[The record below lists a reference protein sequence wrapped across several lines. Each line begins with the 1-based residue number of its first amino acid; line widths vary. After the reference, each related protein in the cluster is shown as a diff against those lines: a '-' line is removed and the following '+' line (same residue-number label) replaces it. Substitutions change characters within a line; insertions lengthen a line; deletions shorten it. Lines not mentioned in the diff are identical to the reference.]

1 MLSYLIKLYKTKE
14 KELDVWTKLIKLLTS
29 KVNDISASA
38 GRCLEKLTDITSY
51 KEEENEE
58 EASNETSWLYNCL
71 SLIENN
77 LYSALSKVMME
88 STRDTVISSM
98 IVLINCLDYGTYIKA
113 HENVKIFLK
122 EDGYNCIIMMISKL
136 EKMDED
142 SVLLMNKVLKKLSD
156 SKEKC
161 EYFSDKDFKDKP
173 QKLFDC
179 LIKCLEKVTNNQT
192 TMFSITDFISNL
204 LEFNEYMQVDLNN
217 LINQTKMI
225 MSFLKSFH
233 TNENLVSSL
242 LRNISILATRSP
254 EVQNLLIQLGLS
266 SFLIESL
273 KSDSENLK
281 ILAIEC
287 IIQCC
292 KLNTFVQKEL
302 FKQKIDDLLLHYLSK
317 YLERLMK
324 TISMTAVWSIAG
336 DDILQRQTVCK
347 KISLDLIN
355 ECISDQ
361 EGDLY
366 VVACNVL
373 IVLFEQPPSV
383 VFLIHENFLKK
394 EMITIKLVRI
404 LSNEHY
410 SNVIAALH
418 CIKKM
423 CATCGENGYKIA
435 QRELKNAD
443 VIPLLITLIIHA
455 KQTVVRSEAALSLS
469 YVCLE
474 NKVLTNILKF

>member
-173 QKLFDC
+173 QKLSHF
-179 LIKCLEKVTNNQT
+179 
-192 TMFSITDFISNL
+192 
-204 LEFNEYMQVDLNN
+204 QVSFFCCS
-217 LINQTKMI
+217 TK
-225 MSFLKSFH
+225 L
-233 TNENLVSSL
+233 
-242 LRNISILATRSP
+242 
-254 EVQNLLIQLGLS
+254 
-266 SFLIESL
+266 
-273 KSDSENLK
+273 
-281 ILAIEC
+281 
-287 IIQCC
+287 
-292 KLNTFVQKEL
+292 
-302 FKQKIDDLLLHYLSK
+302 
-317 YLERLMK
+317 
-324 TISMTAVWSIAG
+324 
-336 DDILQRQTVCK
+336 
-347 KISLDLIN
+347 
-355 ECISDQ
+355 
-361 EGDLY
+361 
-366 VVACNVL
+366 
-373 IVLFEQPPSV
+373 
-383 VFLIHENFLKK
+383 
-394 EMITIKLVRI
+394 
-404 LSNEHY
+404 
-410 SNVIAALH
+410 
-418 CIKKM
+418 
-423 CATCGENGYKIA
+423 
-435 QRELKNAD
+435 
-443 VIPLLITLIIHA
+443 
-455 KQTVVRSEAALSLS
+455 
-469 YVCLE
+469 
-474 NKVLTNILKF
+474 